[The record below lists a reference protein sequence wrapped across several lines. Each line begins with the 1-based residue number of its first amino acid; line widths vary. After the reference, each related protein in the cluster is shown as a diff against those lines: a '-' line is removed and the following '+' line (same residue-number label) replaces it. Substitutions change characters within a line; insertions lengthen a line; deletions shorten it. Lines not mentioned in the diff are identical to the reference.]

1 MQFGLSESQEF
12 LKDSARKFFAGECP
26 SAEMRRLMETETA
39 YDADLWSKLTDQG
52 YTGIIFPEAYGG
64 VGLGKVELMLLMEE
78 AGRALLPG
86 PFFSTVVLAGSVLDA
101 VASPAHKQK
110 YLGPICR
117 GEARATVALLESS
130 ATWNPRDVQLTASNG
145 NLSGEKYFV
154 PDPAVA
160 DFIIVVARN
169 GVFLVNSKS
178 PGLKIS
184 PMTAMDL
191 TRKLYVVEFN
201 NTPAEEIS
209 PTTDLERAFDI
220 ATAALSAELVGGMQR
235 TLDITVEYAKTRK
248 QFGKPIGTFQAVQH
262 QCADMY
268 LETES
273 SRSAVYYAGWALEE
287 NSPDATVAVS
297 IAKMYASDACRGVGN
312 RGIQIHGGMGFTWEN
327 DLHLYYRRAKSSET
341 MFGDATFHRER
352 IARQVIDSGP
362 NLAKT
367 ACHSQTRETSI
378 ISDLIHLTK
387 DNGIAVI
394 TINNPPVNAL
404 SPGVPEGIAAAVE
417 QIDKDDCVKAAVLT
431 GGGTTF
437 VAGADIKEFG
447 KITSGKSGGGLE
459 LPSLLLKIEDCR
471 KPVVMAIHGSAF
483 G

>member
-26 SAEMRRLMETETA
+26 SAEMRRLMETDTA
-39 YDADLWSKLTDQG
+39 YDAALWSKLTDQG

-101 VASPAHKQK
+101 VASHAHKQK
-110 YLGPICR
+110 YLAPICH
-117 GEARATVALLESS
+117 GAARATVAILESS
-130 ATWNPRDVQLTASNG
+130 ASWNPRDVQLTASNG
-145 NLSGEKYFV
+145 KLSGEKYFV
-154 PDPAVA
+154 SDAAVA
-160 DFIIVVARN
+160 DFIIVVASN
-169 GVFLVNSKS
+169 GVFVVNAKA

-191 TRKLYVVEFN
+191 TRKLYVVACN

-209 PTTDLERAFDI
+209 ASTDLARAFDV
-220 ATAALSAELVGGMQR
+220 ATAALCAELVGGMQR

-248 QFGKPIGTFQAVQH
+248 QFGKAIGTFQAVQH

-287 NSPDATVAVS
+287 NSPDASTAVS
-297 IAKMYASDACRGVGN
+297 IAKMYASDAARTVGN

-327 DLHLYYRRAKSSET
+327 DVHLYYRRAKGSET
-341 MFGDATFHRER
+341 AFGDATFHRER
-352 IARQVIDSGP
+352 IASAVIDSGTVS
-362 NLAKT
+362 AK
-367 ACHSQTRETSI
+367 S
-378 ISDLIHLTK
+378 
-387 DNGIAVI
+387 V
-394 TINNPPVNAL
+394 
-404 SPGVPEGIAAAVE
+404 
-417 QIDKDDCVKAAVLT
+417 
-431 GGGTTF
+431 
-437 VAGADIKEFG
+437 
-447 KITSGKSGGGLE
+447 
-459 LPSLLLKIEDCR
+459 
-471 KPVVMAIHGSAF
+471 
-483 G
+483 